1 MTQDQTETGSEV
13 PARKARRSRKAS
25 TMPRKPREPRPKVPM
40 QLRVLCPP
48 DGTDEVAGEDLGT
61 YIAYVTDVAVAKRY
75 IREFKPEGT
84 RFLVVQVKADLKP
97 RVETK
102 TLFKF

>member
-1 MTQDQTETGSEV
+1 MTQEIVGTP
-13 PARKARRSRKAS
+13 PAPRKPRKRKAS
-25 TMPRKPREPRPKVPM
+25 TTPRKPREPRPKVPM

-48 DGTDEVAGEDLGT
+48 DGTDEVAEEDLGT
-61 YIAYVTDVAVAKRY
+61 HVAYVADVAVAKQY

-97 RVETK
+97 RVTTK
-102 TLFKF
+102 TLFNF